1 MNYSHFMQSAS
12 NFRIWRDITIYFQ
25 GYIGLKSWDWL
36 DHGRVFLSLVPF
48 PIFCSCPS
56 AQSTG
61 ESHFRMGD
69 LLTFADWNNN
79 TLCAVIKYHEKWYR
93 RLQNQLQDQ
102 VELQW
107 SIQCVCVWVCMWV
120 FTHPHTHT
128 HTKKLLLAKGSN
140 LNTTS

>member
-102 VELQW
+102 VELQFLSYLLILCDIIFTDSCYW
-107 SIQCVCVWVCMWV
+107 CVILEVLSWILW
-120 FTHPHTHT
+120 
-128 HTKKLLLAKGSN
+128 TKQ
-140 LNTTS
+140 